1 MLLNFYENKNKEFFQ
16 SFAKC
21 PKKHKQEIYQMKAKG
36 YSLWFVPSGSDYYAL
51 KDEIKKLSD
60 KFKAP
65 VFEPHI
71 TLLGEIEEE
80 KDEMI
85 KKAFTLTSR
94 IKPFEVELNNICSGE
109 NYFQKLFYLTNKPKE
124 LILANEKAKEIF
136 KRQND
141 PLYVPHLSLLYSLK
155 AKPEHIKEIP
165 RNLSLKFNVNYL
177 VLIDA
182 NGFVNEW
189 HKIKEFPLK

>member
-1 MLLNFYENKNKEFFQ
+1 
-16 SFAKC
+16 
-21 PKKHKQEIYQMKAKG
+21 MKAKG
-36 YSLWFVPSGSDYYAL
+36 YSLWLVPSGSAYYAL
-51 KDEIKKLSD
+51 KEEIKKFSD
-60 KFKAP
+60 KFKTP

-80 KDEMI
+80 KDEII

-94 IKPFEVELNNICSGE
+94 IKSFEVELNDICSGE

-141 PLYVPHLSLLYSLK
+141 PLYIPHVSLLYSLS
-155 AKPEHIKEIP
+155 AKPKDFVKKIP
-165 RNLSLKFNVNYL
+165 KNISLKFNVNYL

-182 NGFVNEW
+182 NGFVNDW
-189 HKIKEFPLK
+189 HKIKEFSLK